1 MSAAPPSPFEILHK
15 LQTSGGVR
23 LVIVGGFAVNHHGFG
38 RFTMDLDCMAVMD
51 DMFRVE
57 SAFKAAGYSRIPAA
71 PMYSTFRHPDA
82 SPPVVD
88 VLLVD
93 SATFE
98 KLWRDRVPAVFGH
111 HNFFV
116 PMWEHLFA
124 MKFHSVKGNPKRFG
138 KDMRDLQEIVR
149 AHPDIATKERVTQL
163 CREFGPA
170 DRQDE
175 ILECVLAYAND

>member
-1 MSAAPPSPFEILHK
+1 
-15 LQTSGGVR
+15 
-23 LVIVGGFAVNHHGFG
+23 
-38 RFTMDLDCMAVMD
+38 MAVMD

-57 SAFKAAGYSRIPAA
+57 SAFNAAGYTRIPAA

-88 VLLVD
+88 VLLVA

-98 KLWRDRVPAVFGH
+98 KMWDKRVPAVFDH
-111 HNFFV
+111 REFFV
-116 PMWEHLFA
+116 PTWEHLFA

-149 AHPDIATKERVTQL
+149 AHPDIATREKVTQI

-170 DRQDE
+170 DRHDE
-175 ILECVLAYAND
+175 ILEYVLTYAND